1 MPPDFIYALP
11 HGGMFLVIL
20 AIVGGIAFALHVL
33 VARWP
38 LKGISQ
44 RLPELSP
51 AIITLCGTLFGLSV
65 TFLANSVWT
74 AEDRARQM
82 VNTEA
87 RDIRVIRVYMDQL
100 HRPHAGRL
108 HPPHHGLCQCG
119 GRRMERMTDA
129 SARAPAERELR
140 NIYAAAINGLS
151 EGEQNRMI
159 QQRLLVALDSLSAAR
174 QQRLSMAQDVVSAGQ
189 WLLVSGLGVAAA
201 GHGGAGPCA
210 LSAAARRCHGGDD
223 GGDHAGAV
231 RHRGAR
237 PPLPR
242 LFRAF
247 SAAYPARGG
256 RCAVRPI
263 PWSSCTSA
271 GRYRRG

>member
-20 AIVGGIAFALHVL
+20 AVVGSVALALHLL

-74 AEDRARQM
+74 TEDRARQM

-87 RDIRVIRVYMDQL
+87 RDIRVIKVYMDQL
-100 HRPHAGRL
+100 TGPTQDGFTHLITAYANAVAG
-108 HPPHHGLCQCG
+108 
-119 GRRMERMTDA
+119 EWSAMTDA
-129 SARAPAERELR
+129 TARAPAEQELR
-140 NIYAAAINGLS
+140 SLYAAVISGFA

-159 QQRLLVALDSLSAAR
+159 QQRLLAALDSLSIAR

-189 WLLVSGLGVAAA
+189 WLLVSGLGLLLLVMVAL
-201 GHGGAGPCA
+201 GH
-210 LSAAARRCHGGDD
+210 ARF
-223 GGDHAGAV
+223 
-231 RHRGAR
+231 
-237 PPLPR
+237 PLPR
-242 LFRAF
+242 SVALAAMTAAITLALFVIVVHDRPFLGYSALSPQPILRA
-247 SAAYPARGG
+247 
-256 RCAVRPI
+256 
-263 PWSSCTSA
+263 A
-271 GRYRRG
+271 GIAP